1 MNKPV
6 FMCTT
11 HNTLPSFIDGS
22 PPYPLTLFITSRT
35 CMPEIRLYACHTLSQ
50 QFMNTSNYKPKE

>member
-22 PPYPLTLFITSRT
+22 PPYPLTLFISP
-35 CMPEIRLYACHTLSQ
+35 PEHVCQRFGYMHAIH
-50 QFMNTSNYKPKE
+50 

>member
-6 FMCTT
+6 LMCTT

-22 PPYPLTLFITSRT
+22 PPYPLTLFISPQNMYARDSAI
-35 CMPEIRLYACHTLSQ
+35 CMPYIEPTIHEYV
-50 QFMNTSNYKPKE
+50 